1 MTQAEATLFVYD
13 DLIRIFLLA
22 SVLTMLT
29 MPVVFVICIRAG
41 KNTSQT
47 VSILITNTMTNYPVF
62 LLISIIWLTLRR
74 F

>member
-22 SVLTMLT
+22 SVLT
-29 MPVVFVICIRAG
+29 
-41 KNTSQT
+41 
-47 VSILITNTMTNYPVF
+47 ILTMTNYPVF
-62 LLISIIWLTLRR
+62 LLISIIWLTVRR